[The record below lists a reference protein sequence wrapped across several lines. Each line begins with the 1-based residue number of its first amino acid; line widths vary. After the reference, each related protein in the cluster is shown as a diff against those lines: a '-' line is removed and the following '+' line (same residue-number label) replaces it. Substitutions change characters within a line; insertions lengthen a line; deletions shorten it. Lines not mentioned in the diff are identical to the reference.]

1 MHLEVTT
8 SHHPIVVGKNSQ
20 GLREIMQRTNT
31 TIIFQNV
38 NDSNVRPIKRSQV
51 TIAGPID
58 GVYFARQQLI
68 VRLFNNFLNLY

>member
-1 MHLEVTT
+1 MHLEITT

-68 VRLFNNFLNLY
+68 VRIPFLFYA